1 LNQQGKRE
9 YYCTMIRR
17 LIVSL
22 VRLALRIYFQRIE
35 VTGVE
40 HVPLDTPVIFVLNHP
55 NALVDPV
62 FLLCLAPRRVS
73 FLAKAP
79 LFRMPVI
86 GYLVKALDSLP
97 VYRRQDEGQDVTK
110 NEETFVAARKLLAR
124 GGTIGI
130 CPEGVS
136 HDEPG
141 LRPIKTGAAR
151 IALAAASTGEVKDL
165 KIVPAGLYYTSK
177 TSFRSSALLYFGTPL
192 TVNPVKLE
200 PDGSP
205 PRDAVRQLSTRIEQA
220 LRGVILD
227 ARHEEARQT
236 IARAE
241 RIFSAEARNGE
252 SDSLKDELR
261 LQQRFVK
268 AYAILEGHQPERLRR
283 LEQRM
288 IRFEEELNQAG
299 VDAEELSP
307 PSSTW
312 SVFQSI
318 VKRSLLFLL
327 MLGPAAIG
335 TLAHYPAYRLGGF
348 LATTFSRDSED
359 VISTVKI
366 ISAMLLFP
374 LTWLVLAVIG
384 YLLFGWWLALL
395 VVLVIPVCGYLAIIF
410 FEELDKSIAGI
421 RVLTFFLVRR
431 RFFVR
436 LLAER
441 KAIRNEIVS
450 LGKESPLA
458 SE

>member
-1 LNQQGKRE
+1 
-9 YYCTMIRR
+9 MIRR
-17 LIVSL
+17 IIVAL

-35 VTGVE
+35 VTGLE
-40 HVPLDTPVIFVLNHP
+40 HVPRDTPVIFVLNHP

-130 CPEGVS
+130 CPEGIS
-136 HDEPG
+136 HDKPG
-141 LRPIKTGAAR
+141 LQPIKTGAAR
-151 IALAAASTGEVKDL
+151 ISLAAVSTGEVSSL

-177 TSFRSSALLYFGTPL
+177 TSFRSDALLYFGVPID
-192 TVNPVKLE
+192 VEPVTLE
-200 PDGSP
+200 PDGTP
-205 PRDAVRQLSTRIEQA
+205 PRDAVRKLSSKIERA
-220 LRGVILD
+220 LRDVILD
-227 ARHEEARQT
+227 AKHEEELQT
-236 IARAE
+236 TARAE
-241 RIFSAEARNGE
+241 RIFTSEPYEGV

-261 LQQRFVK
+261 LQQRFIR
-268 AYAILEGHQPERLRR
+268 AYSVLQARQPERLRK
-283 LEQRM
+283 LELRM
-288 IRFEEELNQAG
+288 IRFEEELKQAG
-299 VDAEELSP
+299 VDPEELSP
-307 PSSTW
+307 PGSTLR
-312 SVFQSI
+312 VFASI
-318 VKRSLLFLL
+318 VKRSILFLL

-335 TLAHYPAYRLGGF
+335 TVAHYPAYKLGGF
-348 LATTFSRDSED
+348 LARSISRHSED

-374 LTWLVLAVIG
+374 LTWIVLTVLAYV
-384 YLLFGWWLALL
+384 YFGWIAAVLTL
-395 VVLVIPVCGYLAIIF
+395 VVIPFSGYVAIVF
-410 FEELDKSIAGI
+410 FEELDKSVAGV

-441 KAIRNEIVS
+441 KAIRNEIIA
-450 LGKESPLA
+450 LGKETPIA

>member
-1 LNQQGKRE
+1 
-9 YYCTMIRR
+9 
-17 LIVSL
+17 
-22 VRLALRIYFQRIE
+22 
-35 VTGVE
+35 
-40 HVPLDTPVIFVLNHP
+40 
-55 NALVDPV
+55 
-62 FLLCLAPRRVS
+62 
-73 FLAKAP
+73 
-79 LFRMPVI
+79 MPVI

-110 NEETFVAARKLLAR
+110 NEETFIAARKLLAR

-136 HDEPG
+136 HDSPG

-151 IALAAASTGEVKDL
+151 ISLAAISTGEVKEL

-177 TSFRSSALLYFGTPL
+177 TSFRSSALLYFGTPIN
-192 TVNPVKLE
+192 VSPVKLE

-205 PRDAVRQLSTRIEQA
+205 PRDAVRQLSQEIEQA
-220 LRGVILD
+220 LRAVILD
-227 ARHEEARQT
+227 AHQEEARQT

-241 RIFSAEARNGE
+241 RIFSNDG
-252 SDSLKDELR
+252 DSLKDELR
-261 LQQRFVK
+261 LQQRFIK
-268 AYAILEGHQPERLRR
+268 AYSILEGHQPERLRR

-299 VDAEELSP
+299 VDAEGFSP
-307 PSSTW
+307 PSSMA
-312 SVFQSI
+312 SVFASI
-318 VKRSLLFLL
+318 AKRSLIFLL
-327 MLGPAAIG
+327 MLAPALLG
-335 TLAHYPAYRLGGF
+335 TIAHYPAYRLGGY
-348 LATTFSRDSED
+348 LATRFSRDSED
-359 VISTVKI
+359 IISTIKI

-374 LTWLVLAVIG
+374 LTWLVLAVAS
-384 YLLFGWWLALL
+384 YVAFGWLRGWWAAA
-395 VVLVIPVCGYLAIIF
+395 VVLVTIPLCGYVAMIF

-450 LGKESPLA
+450 LGKESPVA

>member
-1 LNQQGKRE
+1 
-9 YYCTMIRR
+9 MIRR

-22 VRLALRIYFQRIE
+22 VQLALRIYFQRIE
-35 VTGVE
+35 VTGLE
-40 HVPLDTPVIFVLNHP
+40 HVPLETPVIFVLNHP

-110 NEETFVAARKLLAR
+110 NEETFVAARKLLAK

-151 IALAAASTGEVKDL
+151 IALAAASTGEVQNL

-177 TSFRSSALLYFGTPL
+177 TRFRSSALLYFGTPL
-192 TVNPVKLE
+192 TVDPVKLE
-200 PDGSP
+200 SDGSP
-205 PRDAVRQLSTRIEQA
+205 PRDAVRRLSNEIEQA
-220 LRGVILD
+220 LRAVILD
-227 ARHEEARQT
+227 ARHEEALQT

-252 SDSLKDELR
+252 NDSLTDELR

-307 PSSTW
+307 PASPW

-318 VKRSLLFLL
+318 LKRSLLFLL
-327 MLGPAAIG
+327 MLGPAAVG
-335 TLAHYPAYRLGGF
+335 TIAHYPAYRLGGF

-374 LTWLVLAVIG
+374 LTWVILAALG
-384 YLLFGWWLALL
+384 YSLFGWWAAVL
-395 VVLVIPVCGYLAIIF
+395 VLVIVPVCGYLAIIF

-450 LGKESPLA
+450 LGKERPIA

>member
-1 LNQQGKRE
+1 
-9 YYCTMIRR
+9 MIRR

-35 VTGVE
+35 VTGLE
-40 HVPLDTPVIFVLNHP
+40 HVPPDTPVIFVLNHP

-73 FLAKAP
+73 FLAKEP

-110 NEETFVAARKLLAR
+110 NEETFIAARKLLAR
-124 GGTIGI
+124 GGTIAI

-151 IALAAASTGEVKDL
+151 IALAAVSTGEVKDL

-200 PDGSP
+200 SEGSP
-205 PRDAVRQLSTRIEQA
+205 PRDVVRKLSNEIERA
-220 LRGVILD
+220 LREVILD

-241 RIFSAEARNGE
+241 RIFSADIRHGE
-252 SDSLKDELR
+252 TDSLTDELR
-261 LQQRFVK
+261 LQQRFIK
-268 AYAILEGHQPERLRR
+268 AYSILEGHQPERLRR

-299 VDAEELSP
+299 VDAEELAP
-307 PSSTW
+307 PTSTSS
-312 SVFQSI
+312 VLKSI
-318 VKRSLLFLL
+318 VKRSLSFLL
-327 MLGPAAIG
+327 MLGPALAG
-335 TLAHYPAYRLGGF
+335 MVAHYPAYRLGGY
-348 LATTFSRDSED
+348 LATKLSRDSED
-359 VISTVKI
+359 IISTIKI
-366 ISAMLLFP
+366 MSAMLLFP
-374 LTWLVLAVIG
+374 LTWLILAVVG
-384 YLLFGWWLALL
+384 YWLFGWWTAVAAL
-395 VVLVIPVCGYLAIIF
+395 LVIPVFGYLAIIF

-450 LGKESPLA
+450 LGKENPIA

>member
-1 LNQQGKRE
+1 
-9 YYCTMIRR
+9 MIRKR
-17 LIVSL
+17 SGVIRRVIVAL

-40 HVPLDTPVIFVLNHP
+40 HVPRDTPVIFVLNHP

-79 LFRMPVI
+79 LFRMPFI
-86 GYLVKALDSLP
+86 GYLVKAIDSLP
-97 VYRRQDEGQDVTK
+97 VYRRQDEGEDVTK
-110 NEETFVAARKLLAR
+110 NEETFVAARKLLAS

-151 IALAAASTGEVKDL
+151 ISLAAVSTGEVSEL

-177 TSFRSSALLYFGTPL
+177 TRFRSDALLYFGIPIN
-192 TVNPVKLE
+192 VEPVVLD
-200 PDGSP
+200 PDGTP
-205 PRDAVRQLSTRIEQA
+205 PRDAVRFLSNKIEAA
-220 LRGVILD
+220 LREVILD
-227 ARHEEARQT
+227 AKHEEELHT
-236 IARAE
+236 TARAE
-241 RIFSAEARNGE
+241 RIFSSAAYDSP

-261 LQQRFVK
+261 LQQRFIK
-268 AYAILEGHQPERLRR
+268 AYPILQERQPERLSR
-283 LEQRM
+283 LETRM

-299 VDAEELSP
+299 VDPDELSP
-307 PSSTW
+307 PGSTLK
-312 SVFQSI
+312 VFTSI
-318 VKRSLLFLL
+318 IRRSILFLL
-327 MLGPAAIG
+327 MLGPAALGAI
-335 TLAHYPAYRLGGF
+335 AHYPAYKLGGL
-348 LATTFSRDSED
+348 LATRLSRDSED

-374 LTWLVLAVIG
+374 LTWIVLMVLG
-384 YLLFGWWLALL
+384 YIYFGWMAAAL
-395 VVLVIPVCGYLAIIF
+395 VVLLIPFSGYVAIVF
-410 FEELDKSIAGI
+410 FEELDKSIAGV
-421 RVLTFFLVRR
+421 RVLMFFLVRR

-441 KAIRNEIVS
+441 NAIRDEIIA
-450 LGKESPLA
+450 LGKETPMGSG
-458 SE
+458 

>member
-1 LNQQGKRE
+1 
-9 YYCTMIRR
+9 MIRR
-17 LIVSL
+17 LIVWL

-35 VTGVE
+35 VTGLE
-40 HVPLDTPVIFVLNHP
+40 HVPPETPVIFVLNHP

-86 GYLVKALDSLP
+86 GYLVRALDSLP

-110 NEETFVAARKLLAR
+110 NEETFIAARKLLAR

-151 IALAAASTGEVKDL
+151 ISLAAISTGEVKEL
-165 KIVPAGLYYTSK
+165 QIVPAGLYYTSK
-177 TSFRSSALLYFGTPL
+177 TSFRSSALLYFGIPI
-192 TVNPVKLE
+192 TVNPVKLDPE
-200 PDGSP
+200 GSP
-205 PRDAVRQLSTRIEQA
+205 PREAVRELSAQIEQA
-220 LRGVILD
+220 LRGVMLD
-227 ARHEEARQT
+227 ARHEEALQT

-241 RIFSAEARNGE
+241 RIFSAEQKNG
-252 SDSLKDELR
+252 DSLKDELR
-261 LQQRFVK
+261 LQQRFIK
-268 AYAILEGHQPERLRR
+268 AYSILEGHQPERLRR

-299 VDAEELSP
+299 VDAEELSA
-307 PSSTW
+307 PSSTA
-312 SVFQSI
+312 SVFASI
-318 VKRSLLFLL
+318 GKRSLVFLL
-327 MLGPAAIG
+327 MLGPAVLG
-335 TLAHYPAYRLGGF
+335 TVAHYPAYRLGGY
-348 LATTFSRDSED
+348 LATKLSRDSED
-359 VISTVKI
+359 IISTIKI

-374 LTWLVLAVIG
+374 LTWLVLAAAG
-384 YLLFGWWLALL
+384 YMVFGWSAA
-395 VVLVIPVCGYLAIIF
+395 LVIWVSIPLCGYVAIIF

-450 LGKESPLA
+450 LGKESPAA

>member
-1 LNQQGKRE
+1 M
-9 YYCTMIRR
+9 TRR

-35 VTGVE
+35 VTGLE

-79 LFRMPVI
+79 LFHMPFI
-86 GYLVKALDSLP
+86 SYLVKSLDSLP
-97 VYRRQDEGQDVTK
+97 VYRRQDEGDVSK

-151 IALAAASTGEVKDL
+151 IALAAISTGEVKDL
-165 KIVPAGLYYTSK
+165 QIVPAGLYYTSK
-177 TSFRSSALLYFGTPL
+177 TSFRSSALLYFGTPISV
-192 TVNPVKLE
+192 TPVQLE

-205 PRDAVRQLSTRIEQA
+205 PRDAVRKLSKEVEQA
-220 LRGVILD
+220 MRAVILD
-227 ARHEEARQT
+227 ARHEEVLQT

-241 RIFSAEARNGE
+241 RIFSAETQQGSDR
-252 SDSLKDELR
+252 DSLKDELR
-261 LQQRFVK
+261 LQQRFEK

-288 IRFEEELNQAG
+288 IRFEEELSQAG
-299 VDAEELSP
+299 VDTEEFSP

-312 SVFQSI
+312 SVLRSI
-318 VKRSLLFLL
+318 IKRSLLFLL
-327 MLGPAAIG
+327 MLGPAFIG
-335 TLAHYPAYRLGGF
+335 TVAHYPAYRLGGL
-348 LATTFSRDSED
+348 LATKFSRDAED
-359 VISTVKI
+359 IISTIKI

-374 LTWLVLAVIG
+374 LTWLILAVAG
-384 YLLFGWWLALL
+384 YLLFGWWVALAVLL
-395 VVLVIPVCGYLAIIF
+395 IVPVSGYIAIIF
-410 FEELDKSIAGI
+410 FEELDKSVAGI
-421 RVLTFFLVRR
+421 RVLMFFLVRR

-450 LGKESPLA
+450 LGKESPIA